1 MLSSTG
7 EQTSLGG
14 SLKTCVIGDIHG
26 CHASLQALLEKV
38 IDRADTL
45 IFLGDYVD
53 RGPDSKQVVD
63 TLIHLGSTHPHVIF
77 LKGNH
82 ELMFE
87 NYLTG
92 SDTSLFLRIG
102 GRQTLDSYGIHPAA
116 HGDILEM
123 LPLSHAAF
131 FEGLTLLYE
140 DQHGIYVH
148 GGLQPGRHLSR
159 QTPDWCLWVRD
170 RFIRSSYNFGKPVI
184 FGHTVFRKPLV
195 EHNKIGIDTGAVYGG
210 QLTALLLPDMEFI
223 QVAGEQNHP
232 FPGTL

>member
-1 MLSSTG
+1 M
-7 EQTSLGG
+7 
-14 SLKTCVIGDIHG
+14 KTCVIGDIHG
-26 CHASLQALLEKV
+26 CYASLQSLLEKV

-53 RGPDSKQVVD
+53 RGPDSKQVVE
-63 TLIHLGSTHPHVIF
+63 TLIHLHNTHPQVIF

-82 ELMFE
+82 ELMLE

-92 SDTSLFLRIG
+92 TETSMFLRIG
-102 GRQTLDSYGIHPAA
+102 GRQTLDSYGIPPAA
-116 HGDILEM
+116 HGNLLAM
-123 LPLSHAAF
+123 LPPPHVTFLES
-131 FEGLTLLYE
+131 LTLLYE
-140 DQHGIYVH
+140 DQYGIYVH

-184 FGHTVFRKPLV
+184 FGHTVFRTPLV

>member
-1 MLSSTG
+1 MRKNTP
-7 EQTSLGG
+7 GG

-26 CHASLQALLEKV
+26 CYASLQALLDKV
-38 IDRADTL
+38 VDRADTL

-53 RGPDSKQVVD
+53 RGPDSKQVVE
-63 TLIHLGSTHPHVIF
+63 TLIHLHNTHPRVIF

-87 NYLTG
+87 DYLTG
-92 SDTSLFLRIG
+92 TTEPSIFLRIG
-102 GRQTLDSYGIHPAA
+102 GVQTLDSYGIPPHT
-116 HGDILEM
+116 HGNVLAM
-123 LPLSHAAF
+123 LPPSHVAF
-131 FEGLTLLYE
+131 FESLTLLYE
-140 DQHGIYVH
+140 DQYGIYVH

-184 FGHTVFRKPLV
+184 FGHTVFRTPLV

-223 QVAGEQNHP
+223 QVDGEQNHP